1 MTLLA
6 LLNTPSFPE
15 AKCMDVDPD
24 FLFPVSRV
32 ELEQRLERLR
42 AMCASCIHQAPC
54 RAFSITNQEE
64 HGFWGGLTAEERSH
78 LINRESGINT
88 KEAGTRRFREIQ
100 EYLSKGLD
108 KHQIAAIFKVK
119 VQSIDRTLE
128 RAKKKGLAQ

>member
-1 MTLLA
+1 
-6 LLNTPSFPE
+6 
-15 AKCMDVDPD
+15 MDVDPD
-24 FLFPVSRV
+24 FFFPVSQV
-32 ELEQRLERLR
+32 ELEQRHERLR
-42 AMCASCIHQAPC
+42 AICGSCIHQVPC
-54 RAFSITNQEE
+54 LTFALNNQEE

-78 LINRESGINT
+78 LISREIGMST

-100 EYLSKGLD
+100 EYLSQGLD

>member
-1 MTLLA
+1 MTLLT
-6 LLNTPSFPE
+6 LINTPSFPK
-15 AKCMDVDPD
+15 AKCMDEDPD
-24 FLFPVSRV
+24 VFFPTSQV

-42 AMCASCIHQAPC
+42 QICGSCIHQTPC
-54 RAFSITNQEE
+54 RTFAINNQEE
-64 HGFWGGLTAEERSH
+64 HGFWGGTTPEERSH
-78 LINRESGINT
+78 LIDREIGMNT